1 MKNILSKLLVAS
13 LIVSISFMVSCSADV
28 EDDTPSLNVSNIVL
42 PLDEMSDVSQVVS
55 EDSSVTTSQETS
67 SNSTSSTPS
76 SSSKPSSSQTSSVD
90 YSYTASIP
98 ETYDGDWNLI
108 LVNSNNLL
116 PADFNVKTDK
126 IGKWLMDERIV
137 DIVEQMFADAK
148 ADGVDLM
155 ICSSYRTVERQT
167 TLFENQIQEFLNEGY
182 SAEQARIEAAKWVA
196 VPRTSEHHTGLA
208 LDIVT
213 PTYQMLD
220 FGFADTAAFKW
231 LSTHCTEYGFIL
243 RYPKDKTDITG
254 IVYEPWHYRYVGV
267 EAAKYIHENGLT
279 LEEYLGK

>member
-1 MKNILSKLLVAS
+1 MKNILLKLL
-13 LIVSISFMVSCSADV
+13 LILLVIALCFMISCSADV

-55 EDSSVTTSQETS
+55 EDSSATASQETS
-67 SNSTSSTPS
+67 STPTSSTPS
-76 SSSKPSSSQTSSVD
+76 SQTSSAD

-108 LVNSNNLL
+108 LVNSQNLL
-116 PADFNVKTDK
+116 PADFNVKTDTV
-126 IGKWLMDERIV
+126 GRWLMDERIV

-155 ICSSYRTVERQT
+155 ICSSYRTVEKQT
-167 TLFENQIQEFLNEGY
+167 SLFENQIQKFLNEGY

-220 FGFADTAAFKW
+220 FGFEDTDAFKW
-231 LSTHCTEYGFIL
+231 LSTHCTDYGFIL

-254 IVYEPWHYRYVGV
+254 IVYEPWHYRYVGI

-279 LEEYLGK
+279 LEEYLAK

>member
-1 MKNILSKLLVAS
+1 
-13 LIVSISFMVSCSADV
+13 MVSCSSTT
-28 EDDTPSLNVSNIVL
+28 EDTPSRNVSNYVL
-42 PLDEMSDVSQVVS
+42 DLDDMNDVSMTVS
-55 EDSSVTTSQETS
+55 EDSSYTASQE
-67 SNSTSSTPS
+67 S
-76 SSSKPSSSQTSSVD
+76 SSSSTNSVASASSNEASSQTSSID
-90 YSYTASIP
+90 YSYTVSAP

-108 LVNSNNLL
+108 LVNSTNLL
-116 PADFNVKTDK
+116 PTDFTVKTDT

-137 DIVEQMFADAK
+137 DIVEKMFEDAK

-155 ICSSYRTVERQT
+155 ICSSYRTVEKQT
-167 TLFENQIQEFLNEGY
+167 TLFENQIQGFLNEGY

-220 FGFADTAAFKW
+220 FGFENTDAFKW

-267 EAAKYIHENGLT
+267 EVAKYIHENGLT